1 MDNNFECVRCGYN
14 TSKKSNISVHLNKK
28 KKCIKRIESFIY
40 SDEEVMTLSLIRK
53 NNKNNKNNLENT
65 CKHCNKTYTTKWFL
79 TKHMENYCHLS
90 KKDDIEENNKENEK
104 EKEEENN
111 KIFKTI
117 NNNNTVNNNN
127 TINNN
132 TINNNIYII
141 NLPNM
146 PISFEKEW
154 DTKHIDMYLKQLL
167 LLTDN
172 KYTELL
178 KQILENKNNLNVIMD
193 KNSEVGYVYD
203 SGNNYKN
210 MEKDEIANLSM
221 KKLHNELNKIKDEV
235 INNSKIPV
243 DIGKGILT
251 IDNKYQEYVNN
262 KDVQNS
268 VNGHITDIFDQSK
281 KEALEIY
288 NNLNNKDNKPKIE
301 GY

>member
-1 MDNNFECVRCGYN
+1 MVG
-14 TSKKSNISVHLNKK
+14 IL
-28 KKCIKRIESFIY
+28 
-40 SDEEVMTLSLIRK
+40 RK
-53 NNKNNKNNLENT
+53 
-65 CKHCNKTYTTKWFL
+65 
-79 TKHMENYCHLS
+79 
-90 KKDDIEENNKENEK
+90 I
-104 EKEEENN
+104 
-111 KIFKTI
+111 
-117 NNNNTVNNNN
+117 
-127 TINNN
+127 
-132 TINNNIYII
+132 
-141 NLPNM
+141 
-146 PISFEKEW
+146 
-154 DTKHIDMYLKQLL
+154 KQLL

-221 KKLHNELNKIKDEV
+221 KKLHTELNKIKDEV
-235 INNSKIPV
+235 INNSKIHV
-243 DIGKGILT
+243 DIEKEVLT

>member
-1 MDNNFECVRCGYN
+1 
-14 TSKKSNISVHLNKK
+14 
-28 KKCIKRIESFIY
+28 
-40 SDEEVMTLSLIRK
+40 
-53 NNKNNKNNLENT
+53 
-65 CKHCNKTYTTKWFL
+65 
-79 TKHMENYCHLS
+79 MENYCHLS

-288 NNLNNKDNKPKIE
+288 NNLNNKENKSKIE

>member
-1 MDNNFECVRCGYN
+1 MDNNFECVRCGYH
-14 TSKKSNISVHLNKK
+14 TIKKSNILVHLNKK
-28 KKCIKRIESFIY
+28 KKCTKRIESFIY
-40 SDEEVMTLSLIRK
+40 SDEEVLKLSLIRK
-53 NNKNNKNNLENT
+53 NNKQNIENI
-65 CKHCNKTYTTKWFL
+65 CKYCNKTYTTKRFL
-79 TKHMENYCHLS
+79 LKHMETYCRLA
-90 KKDDIEENNKENEK
+90 KKGDEDNLEENEND
-104 EKEEENN
+104 KEEEKN

-117 NNNNTVNNNN
+117 NNNNTVNNNNN

-262 KDVQNS
+262 KNVQNS
-268 VNGHITDIFDQSK
+268 VNCHITDIFDQSK

-301 GY
+301 EGY

>member
-14 TSKKSNISVHLNKK
+14 TTKKSNILVHLNKK

-90 KKDDIEENNKENEK
+90 KKDDNEENNKENEK
-104 EKEEENN
+104 EKEEEKN

-117 NNNNTVNNNN
+117 NNNTVNNNN

-221 KKLHNELNKIKDEV
+221 KKLHTELNKIKDEV
-235 INNSKIPV
+235 INNSKIHV
-243 DIGKGILT
+243 DIEKEVLT

-288 NNLNNKDNKPKIE
+288 NNLNNKENKSKIE